1 MWDWGH
7 AALLQSTG
15 ASFLAQ
21 SCAPDHGVHRGDAD
35 DGSGDDLARSCVT
48 FLYGPRACLSPST
61 AALAAACKYFV
72 SFRVPGYQWRLV
84 RARARSTNGVSSVCA
99 RAVCSIVVAI
109 ILTPVLVLVFFCP
122 LRTSLIRAALRRR
135 WTSSFIAVDVMEAMG
150 NASERHLFMQFYSHL
165 GIEDETQLVFLSTML
180 RAVFDATSKLDRHL
194 AKYGASLHCAVSR
207 MVVSKN
213 PREAPSHRWIRV
225 LDRLGF
231 FTDGDKHAERII
243 NIGMSF
249 AYRQLEVDALAD
261 ANAVLLRQALPSKTV
276 ANGEGGSAL
285 RPGGAVGSTSIGDK
299 AAAAAADLPAV
310 LDNDLREGEEATLPT
325 GGLVVSADPAPS
337 DGAGGG
343 DRGDGGEPP
352 LPLGGMVVSSNTD
365 GQLPTTGVR
374 PSSLGAAG
382 GGGGGHSALDG
393 GRAKAPPDHGEWEG
407 GEHDQGDADADDGG
421 GAGPVPSHVVHER
434 QPTVL
439 PPASAVAVVASVIQD
454 VASRSGGPDVLRKL
468 FDDSILCVA
477 RTGPPTPSHR
487 GLVCPTGSKADW
499 AAVTRMCTGWWPQWI
514 ATPDVPTLPP
524 VGTVSRRLF
533 KNRLARTSRWVL
545 MVDMEAI
552 NKTLDDISVRSSR
565 FFPKTKLSAVDEV
578 VRINATSAMRLPV
591 VVAAMLLL
599 CTKEDRFAG
608 VLSELASVGRVDINK
623 AAPLH
628 QASRHE
634 FSSSGLAP
642 ASTTSHQGAPSRRPS
657 PPDASTVAAAVLHDG
672 VDVNMDEKYADMEL
686 ALHNEGVSVAAL
698 NRADRMRKM
707 RASQT
712 VLYQSTR
719 PAPIGVPPGTGDA
732 EVLAAVASTSAPPR
746 PLPTAQDPPPS
757 SAAPSASQRS
767 GVSAGRPPKG
777 VKRSRAPRPP
787 RRAAAQGAA
796 AKATAAKAAVAK
808 AAAAEASTAE
818 AAAATA
824 GGAVSTGGSGSAT
837 GPRQGDAAPAGMSA
851 SGAGVVQ
858 MMSGAASTA
867 AASLPFHPPP
877 FSHAIVDLTNAM
889 AAASGGRP
897 HGHLLGVGAS
907 PPAVGVVDW
916 ASLQQASGATQ
927 QGVTLSQPDAPHAPV
942 SPCMSPADATNFSHQ
957 GAGLI
962 ASAYSPLH
970 AGVGGSGVAGVPS
983 ETGGSA
989 EHAPPSTPL
998 SFAEESRARRARVE
1012 ADLRDANASLTHIL
1026 RRQGGGAGQ
1035 N

>member
-1 MWDWGH
+1 LVPS
-7 AALLQSTG
+7 A
-15 ASFLAQ
+15 
-21 SCAPDHGVHRGDAD
+21 C
-35 DGSGDDLARSCVT
+35 CV
-48 FLYGPRACLSPST
+48 
-61 AALAAACKYFV
+61 
-72 SFRVPGYQWRLV
+72 
-84 RARARSTNGVSSVCA
+84 
-99 RAVCSIVVAI
+99 IVVAAF
-109 ILTPVLVLVFFCP
+109 LTPVLVLVFLYH
-122 LRTSLIRAALRRR
+122 LRTLLFLAVLRRR
-135 WTSSFIAVDVMEAMG
+135 RTFSSVAVDVMEAIG

-165 GIEDETQLVFLSTML
+165 GIEGETQLVFLSTML

-261 ANAVLLRQALPSKTV
+261 ANAVLLRQALPSTTV
-276 ANGEGGSAL
+276 ANGEGDSAL
-285 RPGGAVGSTSIGDK
+285 LPGGAVGSTSNGGK
-299 AAAAAADLPAV
+299 AAAAATDLPAV
-310 LDNDLREGEEATLPT
+310 LDSDLREDEEATLPT
-325 GGLVVSADPAPS
+325 GGLVVSADQAPS

-352 LPLGGMVVSSNTD
+352 LPLGGMVVSTHAD
-365 GQLPTTGVR
+365 GQLSTTCGR

-382 GGGGGHSALDG
+382 GGGQSAFDS
-393 GRAKAPPDHGEWEG
+393 GRSKAPPEHGDGG
-407 GEHDQGDADADDGG
+407 GEDHDQGDADADDGG
-421 GAGPVPSHVVHER
+421 VAEPVPSHVVHER

-454 VASRSGGPDVLRKL
+454 VAGRSGGPDVIRKL

-477 RTGPPTPSHR
+477 RTGPPAPSQR

-533 KNRLARTSRWVL
+533 KKPLARTSRWVV

-565 FFPKTKLSAVDEV
+565 FFPKTKLAAAEEI

-608 VLSELASVGRVDINK
+608 VLSGLASVGRVDINK

-634 FSSSGLAP
+634 FSSSGLAS
-642 ASTTSHQGAPSRRPS
+642 ASTTSRQGALSCHPSL
-657 PPDASTVAAAVLHDG
+657 PDRSAVAAAVLHDVNE
-672 VDVNMDEKYADMEL
+672 VDMDEKYADMEL

-707 RASQT
+707 RASQA
-712 VLYQSTR
+712 VPSLSTR
-719 PAPIGVPPGTGDA
+719 PAPIGVAPGTGDA
-732 EVLAAVASTSAPPR
+732 VVLAAAASTSAPPR
-746 PLPTAQDPPPS
+746 QLSTATHPLPRPV
-757 SAAPSASQRS
+757 APSASQVS

-777 VKRSRAPRPP
+777 SSARAHHARPDVPPPKARPPKPRPP
-787 RRAAAQGAA
+787 KKPSPSPPPPRQPPLSPPPLRR
-796 AKATAAKAAVAK
+796 
-808 AAAAEASTAE
+808 EASC
-818 AAAATA
+818 
-824 GGAVSTGGSGSAT
+824 
-837 GPRQGDAAPAGMSA
+837 
-851 SGAGVVQ
+851 
-858 MMSGAASTA
+858 
-867 AASLPFHPPP
+867 
-877 FSHAIVDLTNAM
+877 
-889 AAASGGRP
+889 
-897 HGHLLGVGAS
+897 
-907 PPAVGVVDW
+907 PPADL
-916 ASLQQASGATQ
+916 AL
-927 QGVTLSQPDAPHAPV
+927 PPV
-942 SPCMSPADATNFSHQ
+942 HEKAMQHLA
-957 GAGLI
+957 
-962 ASAYSPLH
+962 
-970 AGVGGSGVAGVPS
+970 
-983 ETGGSA
+983 
-989 EHAPPSTPL
+989 
-998 SFAEESRARRARVE
+998 ARVSME
-1012 ADLRDANASLTHIL
+1012 
-1026 RRQGGGAGQ
+1026 GGWCR
-1035 N
+1035 